1 MRSNFHGWQTGLQS
15 LNFPSVFVSPFA
27 ISINRMRFGI
37 KKSSRFVLLHL
48 SLPMFVEYRKRLRI
62 AKLENVVF
70 VWLYSHLSLSLF
82 LFLFRR
88 IGPPFVLSGQ
98 GVFGKPI
105 QKGVNGKL
113 IDGNHKW
120 WYKSEIMSM
129 A

>member
-1 MRSNFHGWQTGLQS
+1 MQLFYWGWHAFLK
-15 LNFPSVFVSPFA
+15 LIPIF
-27 ISINRMRFGI
+27 I
-37 KKSSRFVLLHL
+37 
-48 SLPMFVEYRKRLRI
+48 EYRMRLRI

-70 VWLYSHLSLSLF
+70 VCLFARLFLSLF